1 MHVRAES
8 RCKTPKVNVLA
19 NSHLQGG
26 TKRWQQEIAAGA
38 KRELGQ
44 EREKTR
50 PGRYYIPSVDIYEE
64 KSGLKLRA
72 DMPGVSEQNV
82 EVTLNDDVLTITG
95 TISTGIYEKLAPL
108 YTEYNVGNYFRQ
120 FTLHEDIDPA
130 GIKARMNN
138 GVLELDLPKRE
149 KAMPRKIQVTGG

>member
-1 MHVRAES
+1 MAE
-8 RCKTPKVNVLA
+8 
-19 NSHLQGG
+19 
-26 TKRWQQEIAAGA
+26 QEIAAGE
-38 KRELGQ
+38 KRELEQ

-50 PGRYYIPSVDIYEE
+50 PGRYYIPNVDIYEE
-64 KSGLKLRA
+64 NGGLKLWA

-95 TISTGIYEKLAPL
+95 TISTAMYEKLAPL

-130 GIKARMNN
+130 RIKARMNN

-149 KAMPRKIQVTGG
+149 KAMPRKIQVTAA